1 MEQVCTHAAIM
12 DRGRLLAAGT
22 VAELVG
28 ASPAVYVEVD
38 DAPAATRVLEELTRP
53 GSVRAEGSGL
63 VVDLDG
69 SRPSDVA
76 AALVRAG
83 VGLEAMTPR
92 RRLEDVFLGLIE
104 DGRGPQRGPR
114 GWTSRAGR
122 ANGPQPGDA
131 PEGRLP

>member
-1 MEQVCTHAAIM
+1 
-12 DRGRLLAAGT
+12 RLLAAGT

-53 GSVRAEGSGL
+53 GGVRAEGPGL

-69 SRPSDVA
+69 SRPADVA
-76 AALVRAG
+76 AALVAAG
-83 VGLEAMTPR
+83 VGLQAMTPR

-104 DGRGPQRGPR
+104 DERGQKAGPE
-114 GWTSRAGR
+114 
-122 ANGPQPGDA
+122 A
-131 PEGRLP
+131 PLKAPDEKEAPLKAPDEKEAPDENSGSSS